1 MKISIITVNYNDKKG
16 LEKTINSVVNQSFTG
31 FEFLIIDG
39 NSNDGSKEIIEKYKS
54 KINYWVSEPDLGI
67 YNAMNKGIKAA
78 KGEFIIFMNAGD
90 SFFDDD
96 VLSKSNP
103 LLNSNIGIYYGNLIF
118 TVNDKPVKSCIPP
131 TELSFSFFV
140 DFSLPHQA
148 SFIKRELFSKYFL
161 YNEKLKIMSD
171 WEFTIF
177 CICKENVPYKH
188 LDLFISNYDYSG
200 ISSSFDNTEKIL
212 KEKEIILKNHF
223 PLFYDDSKDLHLM
236 NSKKFEQIKLIKTN
250 NFSWKL
256 LKAFINGLLIFKPKI
271 KTNFSKYYKDIN

>member
-16 LEKTINSVVNQSFTG
+16 LEKTINSVVNQSFTDI
-31 FEFLIIDG
+31 EFLVIDG
-39 NSNDGSKEIIEKYKS
+39 NSSDGSKEIIEKYKS

-118 TVNDKPVKSCIPP
+118 KLNEKQTKLCRPP
-131 TELSFSFFV
+131 SELSFSYFV

-148 SFIKRELFSKYFL
+148 TFIKKELFSYYFF
-161 YNEKLKIMSD
+161 YNETLKIMSD
-171 WEFTIF
+171 WEFNIF
-177 CICKENVPYKH
+177 CICKQNVSYKH
-188 LDLFISNYDYSG
+188 LDLIIAN
-200 ISSSFDNTEKIL
+200 FDNSGVSSNPENLNKIAY
-212 KEKEIILKNHF
+212 ERDIVFKNHF
-223 PLFYDDSKDLHLM
+223 PLFYEDSKKLNLI
-236 NSKKFEQIKLIKTN
+236 NSKRFLQIIDLKKNKFQ
-250 NFSWKL
+250 WKL
-256 LKAFINGLLIFKPKI
+256 LKAFMNLLSLFKPK
-271 KTNFSKYYKDIN
+271 TETFFSKYFKDF